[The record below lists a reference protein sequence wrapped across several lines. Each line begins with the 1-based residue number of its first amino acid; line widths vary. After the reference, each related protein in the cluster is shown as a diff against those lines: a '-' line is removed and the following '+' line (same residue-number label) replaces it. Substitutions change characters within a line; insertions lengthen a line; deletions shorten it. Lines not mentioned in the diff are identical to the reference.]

1 MIAKFQ
7 YRDKVTA
14 MMNKYVRDA
23 WGGATFRETEGC
35 YLFLEES
42 IKEIHPDGLY
52 RIVFRVPGYT
62 LGTLFVDKEGVINKI
77 DLLDIAKDDVKGPM
91 KYTFFLNRDKFIGKK
106 IDINKILS
114 LLE

>member
-1 MIAKFQ
+1 MLMKFQ

-14 MMNKYVRDA
+14 AMNKYVRDE

-42 IKEIHPDGLY
+42 IANKHPDGLY
-52 RIVFRVPGYT
+52 RIIFRVPGYT
-62 LGTLFVDKEGVINKI
+62 LGTLFVDNDGVINKI

-91 KYTFFLNRDKFIGKK
+91 KYTFFLNRDKFIGRK
-106 IDINKILS
+106 IDIHKILS